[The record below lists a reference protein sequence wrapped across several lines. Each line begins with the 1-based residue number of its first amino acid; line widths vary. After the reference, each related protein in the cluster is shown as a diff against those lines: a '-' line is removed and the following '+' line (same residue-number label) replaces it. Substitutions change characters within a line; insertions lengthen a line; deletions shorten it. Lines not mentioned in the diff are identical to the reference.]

1 MQYKLFIIAAA
12 MIAFVGCKDSAPT
25 AAIATPLLHVERI
38 DTNKFIVLYPKY
50 SKIDL
55 VCGEMPSKQDSTVIL
70 IAGAAYTGGRLDKF
84 YHTNIAG
91 DHVSSGVKYKGYR
104 CARNSGAFVFYNEA
118 AKFCKQPYTNELDSA
133 TYYGGAAFGQEL
145 MLHNG
150 EIQQTYR
157 KDHNKNQF
165 RALCKHN
172 DRVCIIESDS
182 IVSLGHFKQQLKAY
196 GVSDAIYLDMGGG
209 WNYAWY
215 RDADKV
221 VELHPYPNKY
231 STNWIT
237 FYK

>member
-1 MQYKLFIIAAA
+1 MTYRLFILIVALF
-12 MIAFVGCKDSAPT
+12 AFVGCKSPTSAIV
-25 AAIATPLLHVERI
+25 IAPPEHVKRI
-38 DTNKFIVLYPKY
+38 DTNRLIVLYPKF

-55 VCGEMPSKQDSTVIL
+55 VCGEMPTKQDSTVIL
-70 IAGAAYTGGRLDKF
+70 VAGAAYTGGCLDKF
-84 YHTNIAG
+84 HHTNIAG
-91 DHVSSGVKYKGYR
+91 DHVSRGVKYKGYR
-104 CARNSGAFVFYNEA
+104 CARNSGAFVFYNGT

-133 TYYGGAAFGQEL
+133 AKYGGAAFGQEL

-150 EIQQTYR
+150 EIQHTYR

-172 DRVCIIESDS
+172 DQVCIIESDS
-182 IVSLGHFKQQLKAY
+182 IVSLGHFKQQLKAF
-196 GVSDAIYLDMGGG
+196 GVSDALYLDMGGG

-215 RDADKV
+215 RYGNNV
-221 VELHPYPNKY
+221 VELHHYPNKY